1 MLVHYQYKRALND
14 DKHFAKIKKKKL
26 CSFRRYFKKFQL
38 LKFLLFCF
46 IWLQKFFF
54 DFFVFFKKSKR
65 FGNFGSSLW
74 HHPLAGTNLMTIHPA
89 HFFSDPTCPLLSPAG
104 PLQVC
109 PVYAGP
115 LSCDKALCT
124 LWLVVE
130 AGSHWLQVSWAI
142 LKVLGWGRS
151 CSGQRNSPEKEQLS
165 NLLVYNCS

>member
-1 MLVHYQYKRALND
+1 MLVHCQYKRALND
-14 DKHFAKIKKKKL
+14 DKHFAKIKKKN
-26 CSFRRYFKKFQL
+26 YAL
-38 LKFLLFCF
+38 LGDILKNFSCWNFFCF
-46 IWLQKFFF
+46 ALF
-54 DFFVFFKKSKR
+54 DFKNFFLTFSFFFKKSKR